1 MRTITANNSP
11 FKITVNKLTL
21 GMGGAG
27 CLQEG
32 GGGKKKKRG
41 PDGDG
46 DCRGA
51 AAALTY
57 NRHAQTHAHTS
68 ADAPPRKSQRPPPT
82 HRRTHGEAATEALSR
97 PSFCLEK
104 FAYVSMHRQ
113 RGEHVLNGDRGE
125 VDYTVSTGDLMT
137 DTHGAPPPPQ
147 QMMGITRSRRMR
159 TQRASVASLNLY
171 KLRVTVENP
180 IF

>member
-1 MRTITANNSP
+1 
-11 FKITVNKLTL
+11 
-21 GMGGAG
+21 MGGVG
-27 CLQEG
+27 VCRRG
-32 GGGKKKKRG
+32 GGRQKKKKRG

-51 AAALTY
+51 AAALPY
-57 NRHAQTHAHTS
+57 NRHAQTHAHTN

-137 DTHGAPPPPQ
+137 DTHGAPPPADDGHHKEQ
-147 QMMGITRSRRMR
+147 TDEDAKS
-159 TQRASVASLNLY
+159 
-171 KLRVTVENP
+171 KCCVTKPLQTSCNC
-180 IF
+180 